1 METTPAKRFDFERA
15 MLWGDH
21 LRVLLNSEHISPGEI
36 TETLK
41 EKGIFIDSN
50 DKSATVPLLSSCLLT
65 PDEFTRL
72 VERSFV
78 RDSGKKYSSCTFKL
92 TSTDADW
99 RSTLLSGFEE
109 AIGGL
114 QPDEDKEFAS
124 EPSISVEPNGDLKV
138 SYALRVLDF
147 SKDWIEQELVYPAEM
162 LLKASGNGLN
172 IEVDRSHTSKD
183 TDRMNAKITRALGKF
198 CKSKGITEDEKPDS
212 ILFDDF
218 TNSERVRFFLRL
230 ASVDTP
236 EFSFSEIDGIEII
249 RDQSAGALPKDPEIS
264 WMENRVNKIRIN
276 GKDLGKI
283 FLLHEPKYY
292 QYYFLVKMTV
302 TYKFKFGANVGSCG
316 VEFFFSG
323 KTTRGDDYSGTMFNF
338 CIERQSRIEKSSQG
352 EVRKNIIRH
361 VQQVR
366 DDAFNFVKPP
376 PPESDRADGTGVET
390 LDHQTLVLT

>member
-1 METTPAKRFDFERA
+1 MKAIPAKQLDFERT

-36 TETLK
+36 VETLK

-50 DKSATVPLLSSCLLT
+50 NKSVTVPLLSSCLLT

-78 RDSGKKYSSCTFKL
+78 RESGKKYSSCTFKL
-92 TSTDADW
+92 TSVDIDW
-99 RSTLLSGFEE
+99 KPILLSGFEE
-109 AIGGL
+109 AISGL
-114 QPDEDKEFAS
+114 QAEDDKEFAS
-124 EPSISVEPNGDLKV
+124 EPSISVEPNGDLKI

-147 SKDWIEQELVYPAEM
+147 SKDWIEQELIYPAEM
-162 LLKASGNGLN
+162 LMKASGNGLS

-183 TDRMNAKITRALGKF
+183 TDRMNEKITRALGKF
-198 CKSKGITEDEKPDS
+198 CKSKGVTEDEKPDS
-212 ILFDDF
+212 IIFDDF

-249 RDQSAGALPKDPEIS
+249 RDQSAGALPKNPEIS
-264 WMENRVNKIRIN
+264 WMENRVNKIKVN

-283 FLLHEPKYY
+283 FLLHELKYY
-292 QYYFLVKMTV
+292 QYYFLVKMTA
-302 TYKFKFGANVGSCG
+302 TYKFKFGTNVGSCSL
-316 VEFFFSG
+316 EFIFSG
-323 KTTRGDDYSGTMFNF
+323 KSTKGDDYSGTMFNF
-338 CIERQSRIEKSSQG
+338 CIERLPRIEKSSQG
-352 EVRKNIIRH
+352 EVKKNIIKR

-366 DDAFNFVKPP
+366 DDAFNFVKSL
-376 PPESDRADGTGVET
+376 PPE
-390 LDHQTLVLT
+390 

>member
-1 METTPAKRFDFERA
+1 MGMAPAKQFDFERA
-15 MLWGDH
+15 MLWGGH

-36 TETLK
+36 IETLK
-41 EKGIFIDSN
+41 EKGIYIDSH
-50 DKSATVPLLSSCLLT
+50 DKSITVPLLSSCLLT
-65 PDEFTRL
+65 PDEFTQL

-78 RDSGKKYSSCTFKL
+78 RESGKKYSSCTFKL
-92 TSTDADW
+92 TSADVDW
-99 RSTLLSGFEE
+99 KPTLLSGFED

-114 QPDEDKEFAS
+114 QPDEHKEFAS
-124 EPSISVEPNGDLKV
+124 EPTLSVEPNGDLKI

-147 SKDWIEQELVYPAEM
+147 SQDWIEQELVYPAEM
-162 LLKASGNGLN
+162 LLKPSGNGLS
-172 IEVDRSHTSKD
+172 IEIDRSHTSKD
-183 TDRMNAKITRALGKF
+183 TDRMNEKITRALGKF

-236 EFSFSEIDGIEII
+236 EFSFSEINGIEII
-249 RDQSAGALPKDPEIS
+249 RDQTAGTLPKAPEIS
-264 WMENRVNKIRIN
+264 WMENKVNKIKIN

-283 FLLHEPKYY
+283 FLLHEPNYY

-323 KTTRGDDYSGTMFNF
+323 KSTRGDDYSGTMFNF
-338 CIERQSRIEKSSQG
+338 CIERLSRIEKNSQG
-352 EVRKNIIRH
+352 AVKKSIIKRI
-361 VQQVR
+361 QQVR
-366 DDAFNFVKPP
+366 DDAFSFTQLP
-376 PPESDRADGTGVET
+376 T
-390 LDHQTLVLT
+390 LGLELL